1 MIPASSTSV
10 TTQDD
15 LLLFRKSLI
24 PWTVSF
30 LIIGG
35 ITIYGTEMLDYGW
48 GVILIIAV
56 MLAWKNKSPFMYVVY
71 AGIMGWSGVMNTLS
85 LLLGG
90 AEDRWWGIIGLVQIT
105 WTVLII
111 WQYKKFQHLRT
122 ENAKLVLS
130 YFGRASAIISG
141 IIMFLVPC
149 ACGCWG
155 ISLIALE
162 DEALAAQTGV
172 FGQLFN
178 PIFLSLVDLT
188 VLSLGLGLAA
198 MIPEKNYRGLALFG
212 VIMSAIILAGLVAFL
227 SLGSIIELAA

>member
-10 TTQDD
+10 TAQDD
-15 LLLFRKSLI
+15 SLLFRKSLL

-48 GVILIIAV
+48 GVILIIAAI
-56 MLAWKNKSPFMYVVY
+56 LAWKNKSPFMYIVY
-71 AGIMGWSGVMNTLS
+71 AGIMGWSGAMNTLS

-90 AEDRWWGIIGLVQIT
+90 PEDKWWVIVGLVQIA
-105 WTVLII
+105 WTVLMAR
-111 WQYKKFQHLRT
+111 QYKKYQHLRT
-122 ENAKLVLS
+122 KNATLVLS
-130 YFGRASAIISG
+130 RFGRASAIISG
-141 IIMFLVPC
+141 IIMFFVPC

-155 ISLIALE
+155 ISLITLQ
-162 DEALAAQTGV
+162 DEALATQTGV

-178 PIFLSLVDLT
+178 PIFLSLIDLT

-198 MIPEKNYRGLALFG
+198 VIPEKNYRGLGLFG

-227 SLGSIIELAA
+227 SLASISELAA

>member
-1 MIPASSTSV
+1 MIPASSTRV

-15 LLLFRKSLI
+15 LLLFHKSLL

-48 GVILIIAV
+48 GVILIIAA

-71 AGIMGWSGVMNTLS
+71 AGIMGWSGAMNTLS

-90 AEDRWWGIIGLVQIT
+90 PEDKWWVIIGLVQIA
-105 WTVLII
+105 WTVLIAR
-111 WQYKKFQHLRT
+111 QYKKFQHLRT
-122 ENAKLVLS
+122 ENETLVLS
-130 YFGRASAIISG
+130 RFGRASAIISG

-155 ISLIALE
+155 ISLITLE
-162 DEALAAQTGV
+162 DQALAAQTGV
-172 FGQLFN
+172 FGQLFT
-178 PIFLSLVDLT
+178 PTFLALVDLA

-198 MIPEKNYRGLALFG
+198 VIPEKNYRGLALFG

-227 SLGSIIELAA
+227 SLASISELAA

>member
-1 MIPASSTSV
+1 MIPASTTSV

-15 LLLFRKSLI
+15 LLLFHKSLL

-48 GVILIIAV
+48 GVILIIAAI
-56 MLAWKNKSPFMYVVY
+56 LTWKNKSPFMYIVY
-71 AGIMGWSGVMNTLS
+71 GGIMGCSGALNTLS
-85 LLLGG
+85 LLLGDP
-90 AEDRWWGIIGLVQIT
+90 EDKWWGIIGLVQIA

-111 WQYKKFQHLRT
+111 RQYKKYQHLRS
-122 ENAKLVLS
+122 ENATLVLS
-130 YFGRASAIISG
+130 HFGRASAIISG
-141 IIMFLVPC
+141 IIMFFVPS

-155 ISLIALE
+155 ISLITLK

-178 PIFLSLVDLT
+178 PIFLTLVDLA

-198 MIPEKNYRGLALFG
+198 VIHEKNYRSMAMAG

-227 SLGSIIELAA
+227 SLASISELAA

>member
-1 MIPASSTSV
+1 MLPASSTSV

-15 LLLFRKSLI
+15 LLQFRKSLL

-35 ITIYGTEMLDYGW
+35 ITIYGTELLDYGW
-48 GVILIIAV
+48 GVILIIAA
-56 MLAWKNKSPFMYVVY
+56 LLTWKNKNPFMYIVY
-71 AGIMGWSGVMNTLS
+71 AGIMGWSGAMNTLS

-90 AEDRWWGIIGLVQIT
+90 PEDRWWVIIGLVQLT
-105 WTVLII
+105 WTVLIAR
-111 WQYKKFQHLRT
+111 QYKKFQHLHT
-122 ENAKLVLS
+122 EDAPLVLRH
-130 YFGRASAIISG
+130 FGRASAIISG
-141 IIMFLVPC
+141 IIMFFVPC

-155 ISLIALE
+155 ISLITLK

-178 PIFLSLVDLT
+178 PIFLTLVDLA

-198 MIPEKNYRGLALFG
+198 VIHEKNYRSTAMAG
-212 VIMSAIILAGLVAFL
+212 VIISAIILAGLVAFL
-227 SLGSIIELAA
+227 SLASISELAA